1 MKFFMILTILMV
13 CFFSVVVSVKAI
25 NHLIKNVDPLA
36 QQIMVLDRTHSSE
49 ITQIKGELMRDL
61 IRNYYNKKD
70 STKKKL

>member
-1 MKFFMILTILMV
+1 MILLTILMV
-13 CFFSVVVSVKAI
+13 CFFSVVVSVKSI